1 MAIPKV
7 SLGFANLSD
16 AELDAFTE
24 NVIKSITGNVNYT
37 TPSPTLLVVSAAL
50 TAFTTALSAAADG
63 GKQATAAKNEAR
75 NALLSLMRQ
84 LASYVQGACKND
96 LAILL
101 SSGFDAIDTNRSQT
115 ELPTPVLLAIN
126 NGNSTTLTLNV
137 QAVPNAKAY
146 EVRHSSTTNVWV
158 PGGAFTQARKIVV
171 ENLTPGTMYT
181 FQVRAVGGTTGYSG
195 WSDPVSHMST

>member
-24 NVIKSITGNVNYT
+24 NVVKCLTGSAFYT
-37 TPSPTLLVVSAAL
+37 TPSPPLTAISAAL
-50 TAFTTALSAAADG
+50 AAFTASLSGAADG

-75 NALLSLMRQ
+75 AALLTVLRQ
-84 LASYVQGACKND
+84 LASYVQGACQND
-96 LAILL
+96 LAKLL

-115 ELPTPVLLAIN
+115 ALTTPVLLGIH
-126 NGNSTTLTLNV
+126 NGISTQLTLNV
-137 QAVPNAKAY
+137 EAVPNAKAY
-146 EVRHSSTTNVWV
+146 EVRHSSTTNVWT
-158 PGGAFTQARKIVV
+158 PGGVFTQARKIVV
-171 ENLTPGTMYT
+171 ENLTPGTTYT
-181 FQVRAVGGTTGYSG
+181 FQVRAVGGSTGYSG

>member
-24 NVIKSITGNVNYT
+24 NVIKSLTGNPSYS
-37 TPSPTLLVVSAAL
+37 TPTPPLVAITAAL
-50 TAFTTALSAAADG
+50 TTFTTALSAAADG

-75 NALLSLMRQ
+75 TTLLTVLRQ
-84 LASYVQGACKND
+84 SASYVQGACQND
-96 LAILL
+96 LAKLL

-115 ELPTPVLLAIN
+115 ELPTPVLLAIT

-137 QAVPNAKAY
+137 QPVSNAKAY
-146 EVRHSSTTNVWV
+146 EVRHSSATNVWV
-158 PGGAFTQARKIVV
+158 PGGVFTQARKIVV
-171 ENLTPGTMYT
+171 ENLTPGTTYT

>member
-7 SLGFANLSD
+7 SLGFAEFPDVN
-16 AELDAFTE
+16 LDAFTE
-24 NVIKSITGNVNYT
+24 NVLRSMTGSTIYT
-37 TPSPTLLVVSAAL
+37 TPVPPLASVTTAL

-75 NALLSLMRQ
+75 AALLVLLRQ
-84 LASYVQGACKND
+84 LASYVQGACQND
-96 LAILL
+96 LAKLL
-101 SSGFDAIDTNRSQT
+101 ASGFDANNTNHSQT
-115 ELPTPVLLAIN
+115 ELTTPVLLTIT
-126 NGNSTTLTLNV
+126 NGNSTKLSLHV
-137 QAVPNAKAY
+137 GPVSNAKSY
-146 EVRHSSTTNVWV
+146 EVRHSSTPNVWV
-158 PGGAFTQARKIVV
+158 PGGVFTQARKIVV